1 MQAVEARGEAV
12 LIRLRLQPRAKRNAI
27 VIESDGRIRAAVTAP
42 PVEGAANK
50 ALKILVAKHLGV
62 SKASVTLLSGER
74 SRDKSLKVAGIS
86 REEVIR
92 KFESN
97 S

>member
-1 MQAVEARGEAV
+1 MQAVEARGDEV
-12 LIRLRLQPRAKRNAI
+12 LIRLRLQPRAKRDTI
-27 VIESDGRIRAAVTAP
+27 VIESAGRIRAAVTAP
-42 PVEGAANK
+42 PVAGAANK
-50 ALKILVAKHLGV
+50 ALEVLVAKRLGV
-62 SKASVTLLSGER
+62 SKGGVTLLSGER
-74 SRDKSLKVAGIS
+74 SRDKTLKVAGMT

>member
-1 MQAVEARGEAV
+1 MQAVEARGDEV
-12 LIRLRLQPRAKRNAI
+12 LIRLRLQPRAKRDTI

-42 PVEGAANK
+42 PVAGAANK
-50 ALKILVAKHLGV
+50 ALEVLVAKRLGV
-62 SKASVTLLSGER
+62 SKRGVTLLSGER
-74 SRDKSLKVAGIS
+74 SRDKTLKVAGMT